1 MVVPRVKQV
10 DPQPSKIVE
19 PVIGSILPEGFSTQP
34 PSPNDHMPQTCEPF
48 SESDQVIFP
57 PCKVAALSGLEFNLS
72 CGGPPPCK
80 CKCGGAQQRRRRQS
94 NLNHLAVAK
103 NQSTAHSQLSSHRQH
118 ELSCCRW
125 RRAPTAGRGL
135 ERSKAARCVAAHARA
150 LIDTIFPRI

>member
-1 MVVPRVKQV
+1 MITCHKRLSTTLERAGASAGPGVQIRF
-10 DPQPSKIVE
+10 IYFVE
-19 PVIGSILPEGFSTQP
+19 GVNL
-34 PSPNDHMPQTCEPF
+34 

-57 PCKVAALSGLEFNLS
+57 PCKVALWASPGVIS
-72 CGGPPPCK
+72 RVVADPPPCK
-80 CKCGGAQQRRRRQS
+80 CGEAQQRRWRQS

-103 NQSTAHSQLSSHRQH
+103 NQSTGHSQLSSHRQH

-125 RRAPTAGRGL
+125 RRTPTAGRGL